1 MGISQYSVPHFNT
14 KNEIPCRPVSPNL
27 YGIFTGFTF
36 SAMISW
42 NSTCLGCV
50 TGEEVPKIKKILI
63 SGYYGFGNIGDEA
76 ILASTVAAFR
86 SKDPN
91 VQITALS
98 ESPETTRDSYNI
110 TALPR
115 MSLTTV
121 VRAISASH
129 MVLFG
134 GGSLLQDSTSFR
146 SLMYY
151 LSILFLSRLQKK
163 PTVVYANGIGP
174 VTSWVGRRLTRL
186 ALSKVAEITVRDR
199 ESLNA
204 LRDMGVCRP
213 VTVTADPAFLLNAAP
228 DATVDQVLKTAGCDG
243 KLVWFAL
250 RPNKAPKNFY
260 LDLAKSAAGLRLKG
274 FEPCLMVMQDR
285 DMELVDIFN
294 RFLCQMG
301 EKPAPYVS
309 DLSPAEAL
317 GVLRRGQFCV
327 GMRLHT
333 LILSAQAGVPF
344 LGIDI
349 DPKIGAFCRMTKC
362 PVLPNPAVTPE
373 NPESAVYD
381 LADHAEAL
389 GNRLESMLPSLRSRA
404 AQSVDI
410 ALSVLNS
417 AY

>member
-1 MGISQYSVPHFNT
+1 
-14 KNEIPCRPVSPNL
+14 
-27 YGIFTGFTF
+27 
-36 SAMISW
+36 MISW
-42 NSTCLGCV
+42 NSPCLRCV

-91 VQITALS
+91 VQIIALS
-98 ESPETTRDSYNI
+98 ECPKTTEKSYNI

-115 MSLTTV
+115 MSVLTV
-121 VRAISASH
+121 VKAVGTSH

-151 LSILFLSRLQKK
+151 LSILFLSRLQRK
-163 PTVVYANGIGP
+163 PVVVYANGIGP
-174 VTSWVGRRLTRL
+174 VTSWIGRRLTKL
-186 ALSKVAEITVRDR
+186 ALSNVAEITVRDQ
-199 ESLNA
+199 ESLDA
-204 LRDMGVCRP
+204 LRKMGVSRP
-213 VTVTADPAFLLNAAP
+213 VKVTADPAFLL
-228 DATVDQVLKTAGCDG
+228 DAVSGARVDEILKSSGCAG

-250 RPNKAPKNFY
+250 RPNKAPEAFY
-260 LDLAKSAAGLRLKG
+260 LDLARSAANLRRRG

-285 DMELVDIFN
+285 DLELVHVFN
-294 RFLCQMG
+294 RLLGELG

-309 DLSPAEAL
+309 DLSPSEAL
-317 GVLRRGQFCV
+317 GVLERGEFCV

-344 LGIDI
+344 LGVDI

-362 PVLPNPAVTPE
+362 PVLPNPAVTPH
-373 NPESAVYD
+373 NPENAVYD
-381 LADHAEAL
+381 LAGRATAL
-389 GNRLESMLPSLRSRA
+389 GNQLRSMLPSLRSRA

-410 ALSVLNS
+410 ALAVLYS
-417 AY
+417 TY